1 MIDLNNHKKIHCIGI
16 GGIGLSAIAE
26 ILLNKGFQ
34 VTGSDMKE
42 SEITDRLIRDGACI
56 FLGHR
61 SKNVEG
67 ADLVVYS
74 AAVGLDNPELQR
86 AAQLDIPAITRAEM
100 LGLLMKDHENSI
112 AIAGTHGKTTTT
124 SMVSLILEDA
134 GRQPTILVGGNLE
147 KINGNVQVGQG
158 SYFVTEACEYMDS
171 FLSLHPKIEIILNID
186 SDHLDYFKDID
197 HIVSSFQ
204 KFASLVPKDGRI
216 IAYDANPFV
225 HSVIREMDNVVTFG
239 FSESCDYYV
248 KDIGFDESGL
258 PSFRVF
264 ADNRELCAMKLSV
277 PGEHNILNALAAFSC
292 CRELG
297 VEMGSIVRTL
307 ESFQGTQRRFDY
319 IGITD
324 NQVRVIDDYAH
335 HPTEIRATLAA
346 AANIPHKDLW
356 CLFQPH
362 TYTRTMALFD
372 DFTEAFDGADKII
385 MAEIYAAREKNIHK
399 ISSKE
404 LVNEIKKKYPGK
416 EVYYFSRF
424 EDIANFVADNSSSGD
439 LVITMGAGDI
449 YKVAEMILEKGV
461 HKGAGL

>member
-1 MIDLNNHKKIHCIGI
+1 
-16 GGIGLSAIAE
+16 
-26 ILLNKGFQ
+26 
-34 VTGSDMKE
+34 
-42 SEITDRLIRDGACI
+42 
-56 FLGHR
+56 
-61 SKNVEG
+61 
-67 ADLVVYS
+67 
-74 AAVGLDNPELQR
+74 
-86 AAQLDIPAITRAEM
+86 
-100 LGLLMKDHENSI
+100 
-112 AIAGTHGKTTTT
+112 
-124 SMVSLILEDA
+124 
-134 GRQPTILVGGNLE
+134 
-147 KINGNVQVGQG
+147 
-158 SYFVTEACEYMDS
+158 
-171 FLSLHPKIEIILNID
+171 
-186 SDHLDYFKDID
+186 
-197 HIVSSFQ
+197 
-204 KFASLVPKDGRI
+204 
-216 IAYDANPFV
+216 
-225 HSVIREMDNVVTFG
+225 
-239 FSESCDYYV
+239 
-248 KDIGFDESGL
+248 
-258 PSFRVF
+258 
-264 ADNRELCAMKLSV
+264 MKLAV

-297 VEMGSIVRTL
+297 VETGSIVRTL
-307 ESFQGTQRRFDY
+307 ESFQGTQRRFDF

-346 AANIPHKDLW
+346 AANIPHMDLW

-461 HKGAGL
+461 PKGAGL

>member
-1 MIDLNNHKKIHCIGI
+1 LIDLNNHKKIHCIGI

-86 AAQLDIPAITRAEM
+86 AAQLGIPSITRAEM

-147 KINGNVQVGQG
+147 KINGNVQIGEG

-204 KFASLVPKDGRI
+204 KFASLVPEDGLI

-239 FSESCDYYV
+239 FSEGCDYYV

-264 ADNRELCAMKLSV
+264 KDTMELCAMKLSV

-297 VEMGSIVRTL
+297 VETGSIVRTL

>member
-42 SEITDRLIRDGACI
+42 SDITDRLIRDGACI

-67 ADLVVYS
+67 ADLIVYS

-86 AAQLDIPAITRAEM
+86 AAQLGIPAITRAEM

-124 SMVSLILEDA
+124 SMVSLILEDS

-147 KINGNVQVGQG
+147 KINGNVQVGEG

-204 KFASLVPKDGRI
+204 KFAYLVPEDGLI

-239 FSESCDYYV
+239 FNEGCDYYV
-248 KDIGFDESGL
+248 QDIAFNESGL

-264 ADNRELCAMKLSV
+264 KEDRELCSMKLAV

-297 VEMGSIVRTL
+297 IETDSIVRTL

-319 IGITD
+319 IGVTD

-449 YKVAEMILEKGV
+449 YKVAEMILEKRV
-461 HKGAGL
+461 PKGAGL

>member
-86 AAQLDIPAITRAEM
+86 AAQLGIPAITRAEM

-147 KINGNVQVGQG
+147 KINGNVQVGEG

-197 HIVSSFQ
+197 HIVSSFH
-204 KFASLVPKDGRI
+204 KFASLVPEDGLI

-225 HSVIREMDNVVTFG
+225 HSVIREMDNVITFG
-239 FSESCDYYV
+239 FSEGCDYYV

-264 ADNRELCAMKLSV
+264 NYTGELCAMKLAV

-297 VEMGSIVRTL
+297 VETGSIVRTL
-307 ESFQGTQRRFDY
+307 ESFQGTQRRFDF

-461 HKGAGL
+461 PKGAGL

>member
-42 SEITDRLIRDGACI
+42 SDITDRLIRDGACI

-67 ADLVVYS
+67 ADLIVYS

-86 AAQLDIPAITRAEM
+86 AAQLGIPAITRAEM

-124 SMVSLILEDA
+124 SMVSLILEDS

-147 KINGNVQVGQG
+147 KINGNVQVGEG

-204 KFASLVPKDGRI
+204 KFAYLVPEDGLI

-239 FSESCDYYV
+239 FNEGCDYYV
-248 KDIGFDESGL
+248 QDIAFNESGL

-264 ADNRELCAMKLSV
+264 KEDRELCSMKLSV

-297 VEMGSIVRTL
+297 IETDSIVRTL

-319 IGITD
+319 IGVTD

-362 TYTRTMALFD
+362 TYTRTMALFN

-449 YKVAEMILEKGV
+449 YKVAEMILEKRV
-461 HKGAGL
+461 PKGAGL

>member
-42 SEITDRLIRDGACI
+42 SDITDRLIRDGACI

-67 ADLVVYS
+67 ADLIVYS

-86 AAQLDIPAITRAEM
+86 AAQLGIPAITRAEM

-124 SMVSLILEDA
+124 SMVSLILEDS

-147 KINGNVQVGQG
+147 KINGNVQVGEG

-204 KFASLVPKDGRI
+204 KFASLVPEDGLI

-225 HSVIREMDNVVTFG
+225 HSVIREMNNVITFG
-239 FSESCDYYV
+239 FSEGCDYYV

-264 ADNRELCAMKLSV
+264 KEDRELCSMKLAV

-297 VEMGSIVRTL
+297 IETDSIVRTL

-319 IGITD
+319 IGVTD

-449 YKVAEMILEKGV
+449 YKVAEMILEKRV
-461 HKGAGL
+461 PKGAGL